1 MRTIRVVGHKTNNG
15 GNGASPNQAVAAA
28 FGGAIAGAAIGY
40 GLGSIN
46 YGSILGK
53 GGGGL
58 QVNGSNFITS
68 TSNTLAR
75 GIFQLTENQIIETQG
90 RLYTNETKAYNKMW
104 ELATQPKYG
113 NLGREVGAWLT
124 DKGVLVLPNVG
135 VKSAA
140 NIPSDA
146 TTANFYQFG
155 FKNGDQYITYESKKM
170 FIYGSIHTHQA
181 LTKQGR
187 LGDFYGLSGGNGLFG
202 DIEFAQFG
210 TIGKPVFAIGANNS
224 LYGYVWGDYGG
235 LMKKHT
241 GFWKNHNK
249 GQLLNGTF
257 KLLPKLK
264 LAIPKPQ

>member
-1 MRTIRVVGHKTNNG
+1 
-15 GNGASPNQAVAAA
+15 
-28 FGGAIAGAAIGY
+28 
-40 GLGSIN
+40 
-46 YGSILGK
+46 
-53 GGGGL
+53 
-58 QVNGSNFITS
+58 
-68 TSNTLAR
+68 
-75 GIFQLTENQIIETQG
+75 
-90 RLYTNETKAYNKMW
+90 
-104 ELATQPKYG
+104 
-113 NLGREVGAWLT
+113 
-124 DKGVLVLPNVG
+124 
-135 VKSAA
+135 
-140 NIPSDA
+140 
-146 TTANFYQFG
+146 
-155 FKNGDQYITYESKKM
+155 M